1 VIVADSNGRFYEPS
15 PGRTTTIGVTL
26 ELSR

>member
-1 VIVADSNGRFYEPS
+1 VADANGRFYEPS

>member
-1 VIVADSNGRFYEPS
+1 VADANGRFYEPS
-15 PGRTTTIGVTL
+15 PGRTTTLGVML